1 MNTRWWSPAPGF
13 QPTTPVLAAAAAA
26 GVPIWGDVELAWRLD
41 AAGRYGPPRR
51 WLVVTGTNGKTT
63 TTSMLHAMLTTAGLR
78 SVLCGN
84 IGSPVLD
91 VLDQPAE
98 LLAVELSSFQLYWA
112 PSLRPE
118 AGVVLNI
125 AEDHLDWHST
135 MAEYSAAK
143 ARVLNGRVA
152 VVGLDDRRAAALLAT
167 ASAPVRV
174 GFRLGEPAAGELGVR
189 DGQLVDRA
197 FVADPADGLALL
209 AAASI
214 PVPGPSGVLDTLAAA
229 ALARSV
235 GVPAEA
241 IAAAIATFKLG
252 RHRAEVVAV
261 ADGITYVDDSKATN
275 PHAAEASV
283 LAYPRVVWVA
293 GGLLKGATVDAEVA
307 RIASRLVGA
316 VLIGRDRAQVAE
328 ALSRHAPDVP
338 VVQVVTGEDVEMHA
352 TADVSGTSVVEVAIG
367 DDGTVGAR
375 VMTAVVAAAR
385 GLAQPGDTVL
395 LAPAGASFDQF
406 AATPTVAT
414 LRGRRTRGAPVA
426 GVGNA
431 LTRLL
436 RRGKE
441 QNGRLRRTRSWSRRP
456 SRPRRGAPRTRLSA
470 WLGRPMTSFHLLIA
484 VAALLTTLGLIM
496 VLSASGVRSY
506 GADGSAWV
514 IFGKQVIV
522 DGHRTH
528 RLLRVHADV
537 SAVHPAD
544 GVHQLR
550 DHHHLAGAGA
560 DSGHRQPRQRLP

>member
-1 MNTRWWSPAPGF
+1 VPDQLDPLVPGAPVLIAGGRVTGRAILAALTRFGAIPTVCDDDPAMLRPYAESGVATVDPAVAEQRIRDAKKGYALVVTSPGF

-63 TTSMLHAMLTTAGLR
+63 TTSMLHAMLTAAGLR

-91 VLDQPAE
+91 ALDQPAE

-135 MAEYSAAK
+135 MEEYTAAK

-189 DGQLVDRA
+189 DGQLVDRG
-197 FVADPADGLALL
+197 FADDLALL
-209 AAASI
+209 PAASI
-214 PVPGPSGVLDTLAAA
+214 PVPGPSGVLDALAAA
-229 ALARSV
+229 ALARCV
-235 GVPAEA
+235 GVPPEA
-241 IAAAIATFKLG
+241 IGAAISSFRLG
-252 RHRAEVVAV
+252 PHRAEVVAV

-293 GGLLKGATVDAEVA
+293 GGLLKGASVDGEVA
-307 RIASRLVGA
+307 RMASRLVGA
-316 VLIGRDRAQVAE
+316 VLIGRDRTQVAE

-352 TADVSGTSVVEVAIG
+352 TADIPGASVVEVTK
-367 DDGTVGAR
+367 DDDTSGTVGAR

-385 GLAQPGDTVL
+385 GLAKSGDTVL

-406 AATPTVAT
+406 SGYADRGDTFAA
-414 LRGRRTRGAPVA
+414 
-426 GVGNA
+426 
-431 LTRLL
+431 
-436 RRGKE
+436 
-441 QNGRLRRTRSWSRRP
+441 
-456 SRPRRGAPRTRLSA
+456 
-470 WLGRPMTSFHLLIA
+470 A
-484 VAALLTTLGLIM
+484 VRAAI
-496 VLSASGVRSY
+496 R
-506 GADGSAWV
+506 
-514 IFGKQVIV
+514 
-522 DGHRTH
+522 
-528 RLLRVHADV
+528 
-537 SAVHPAD
+537 
-544 GVHQLR
+544 
-550 DHHHLAGAGA
+550 
-560 DSGHRQPRQRLP
+560 